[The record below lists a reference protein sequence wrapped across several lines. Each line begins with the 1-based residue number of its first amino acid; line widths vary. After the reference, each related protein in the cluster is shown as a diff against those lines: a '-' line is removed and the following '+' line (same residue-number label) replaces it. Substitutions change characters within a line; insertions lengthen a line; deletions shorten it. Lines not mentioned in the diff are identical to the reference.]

1 MSGQLQLPPA
11 RWRRILE
18 AVVPGEDREH
28 VVNELDT
35 LYAER
40 LERLSTRAADRW
52 YRIEV
57 VSFVTKLAFAGL
69 ASRTRRWMRQA
80 MEVRISEVADDV
92 RSAVRSMRRS
102 LGVPVLA
109 AVTLGVGI
117 GAGTLMFS
125 VVDNIVFRSLPYW
138 EPDRIV
144 ALWPNLSFTRGE
156 IEILEREAETLE
168 SVAAYM
174 VSDGHN
180 LELPNESRR
189 ISGTVVSPEL
199 LRILGIEPILGR
211 GFRSEEATPG
221 SDGVVLLSHS
231 LWLDQFGADPE
242 TVGRSIM
249 LDGRSRTVVGV
260 LPNDFAFPRSDQDV
274 LIPLEMDPANAGS
287 FWGNG
292 GYRVVGRLF
301 PGATSEDARA
311 ELQRLNILM
320 SESNPIWTPD
330 PAFKADGQVVEL
342 QSLIIG
348 DVQGTLLILLGSVGL
363 LLLIGCGNAANL
375 LLARGLSRERIF
387 AVRSALGASR
397 ARLIREQLIESLLIA
412 GVGCVLALVGSRW
425 LLSVIVSVMPPEVP
439 RSGEISLDGRV
450 ALVGML
456 LGLFAAIAAGL
467 IPALR
472 GSGVDPSAA
481 LRDGGQRS
489 VGAAKGS
496 RRLSHA
502 TVVAQMA
509 AAVVLMSSA
518 GLLMRSFDALTSVD
532 TGFESEGVTV
542 ARLTLGANA
551 YAEVGERLRFFEAVA
566 EGVGVAPG
574 VERAAIASY
583 VPFGAGFPIIA
594 TYIEDVTLDPNNLD
608 MFMRIQVTTD
618 YFETMGIP
626 LTQGRGFNTS
636 DREGAPLVALVD
648 ATAAGRFWPGE
659 SPVGR
664 RIRYPYAGAE
674 WIEIV
679 GVVGGVADN
688 DLTAA
693 RMPKYYQ
700 PLAQVTGLNANLVVR
715 SSGDDVAVA
724 AAMRDVVAGVDE
736 RVPISR
742 LGAMRDLVGASV
754 ARQRWTTV
762 LLTLFAATALLMGGI
777 GIYGVVAYSV
787 RQRTQEIGI
796 RLALGAS
803 RGRIQRQVVRDGLL
817 LAISGALL
825 GVAIA
830 VPGGRLIDGLLFGI
844 SPLDPIA
851 FGAVLLVSIVTGLL
865 AVYVPAARATRVDP
879 LAALREEG

>member
-1 MSGQLQLPPA
+1 MSGQLQVPPA

-18 AVVPGEDREH
+18 GVVPEEDRKH
-28 VVNELDT
+28 VVHELDT

-40 LERLSTRAADRW
+40 LERLGTRAADRW

-80 MEVRISEVADDV
+80 MEVRMSEVADDV
-92 RSAVRSMRRS
+92 RSALRSMRRS
-102 LGVPVLA
+102 LGVSLLA

-125 VVDNIVFRSLPYW
+125 VVDNIVFRSLPYL

-144 ALWPNLSFTRGE
+144 ALGPNLPFTRGE

-211 GFRSEEATPG
+211 GFRSEEAAPG

-260 LPNDFAFPRSDQDV
+260 LPSDFAFPRSDQDV
-274 LIPLEMDPANAGS
+274 LIPLEMDPANAAP

-292 GYRVVGRLF
+292 GYRVVGRLL

-311 ELQRLNILM
+311 ELQRLSSLM

-330 PAFKADGQVVEL
+330 PAFRADTQVVEL

-375 LLARGLSRERIF
+375 LLARGLSRERLF

-397 ARLIREQLIESLLIA
+397 ARLIREQLTESLLIA
-412 GVGCVLALVGSRW
+412 GVGCVLALLGSRW
-425 LLSVIVSVMPPEVP
+425 LLSVIVSVMPPDVP

-489 VGAAKGS
+489 VGAAKGR

-574 VERAAIASY
+574 VERAAIASH

-648 ATAAGRFWPGE
+648 ATAASRFWPGE

-679 GVVGGVADN
+679 GVVGGVAN
-688 DLTAA
+688 DLTAD

-715 SSGDDVAVA
+715 SSGDAVAVA

-762 LLTLFAATALLMGGI
+762 LLTLFAATALLMGGV

-787 RQRTQEIGI
+787 RQRTQEIGV
-796 RLALGAS
+796 RLTLGAS
-803 RGRIQRQVVRDGLL
+803 RGRIQRQVVRYGLL

-865 AVYVPAARATRVDP
+865 AVYVPAARVTRVDP
-879 LAALREEG
+879 LAALREER